1 MELEG
6 FTGSFHGKTV
16 VVFVEREEEAWVPWE
31 CLPDGMTVLLCGKI
45 PRTHRMV
52 RDGSSWSSIWS
63 PSSSREWSILATVL
77 KAAGGPIIL
86 VLDLDAPLPPF
97 AFTEFLESLS
107 SITKV
112 YLAKQGSAVGVF
124 GHPHAV
130 IWSDGCSVSAR
141 KETLYALRYSVNEET
156 IAAAITA
163 AIESKVYLMA
173 STCDGSWKLY
183 WIRPSDSWLM
193 VKGLGETARGLLRTG
208 MALLDIN

>member
-1 MELEG
+1 
-6 FTGSFHGKTV
+6 
-16 VVFVEREEEAWVPWE
+16 
-31 CLPDGMTVLLCGKI
+31 
-45 PRTHRMV
+45 
-52 RDGSSWSSIWS
+52 
-63 PSSSREWSILATVL
+63 
-77 KAAGGPIIL
+77 
-86 VLDLDAPLPPF
+86 
-97 AFTEFLESLS
+97 
-107 SITKV
+107 
-112 YLAKQGSAVGVF
+112 
-124 GHPHAV
+124 
-130 IWSDGCSVSAR
+130 VSAR